1 MDKLRTDVVVV
12 GGGTAGCFA
21 AIAAA
26 KAGAKTILVEKN
38 GILGGTITSSAVNFP
53 GLFFAW
59 GKQIIAGPCWES
71 ILRAQSIGAAVIP
84 EISRR
89 PQAHWHEQILLN
101 IFSYTQILDELCLES
116 GVELR
121 LHTMAAAV
129 EEKDEHILLTTA
141 QKEGLVQIEAAVLID
156 ATGDANVIRMAGYD
170 CEKSDTLQPATLINN
185 IGGYQVE
192 TIDRE
197 KIEKAVL
204 EAYTNER
211 LNPQDFQGKNLYDLL
226 LEGRISM
233 HIECVDAETSA
244 GRTRLEVEAR
254 ATLMRIVSCLREIPG
269 LENLHV
275 ISAASECGVRET
287 CRIIGEK
294 TVTSEDYLA
303 GKVYDDAVCY
313 AFYPIDLHQPLG
325 IKQIF
330 LEEGVVPT
338 IPYGALI
345 PRGAKRLLA
354 AGRCIASDSDANSA
368 IRVQAPCMAV
378 GQAAGTAAAI
388 AARENASVGSVP
400 YHELKAALQNIGAI
414 IPERE

>member
-254 ATLMRIVSCLREIPG
+254 ATLMRIVSFLREIPG

-330 LEEGVVPT
+330 LDEGVVPT

>member
-38 GILGGTITSSAVNFP
+38 GILGGTITAAAVNFP

-129 EEKDEHILLTTA
+129 EEKDEHILLTAA

-244 GRTRLEVEAR
+244 GRTRLEIEAR
-254 ATLMRIVSCLREIPG
+254 ATLMRIVSFLREIPG
-269 LENLHV
+269 LENLRV
-275 ISAASECGVRET
+275 ISAAGECGVRET
-287 CRIIGEK
+287 CRIIGEI
-294 TVTSEDYLA
+294 TVTSDDYLA
-303 GKVYDDAVCY
+303 GKVFDDAVCY

>member
-38 GILGGTITSSAVNFP
+38 GILGGTITAAAVNFP

-129 EEKDEHILLTTA
+129 EEKDEHILLTAA

-244 GRTRLEVEAR
+244 GRTRLEIEAR
-254 ATLMRIVSCLREIPG
+254 ATLMRIVSFLREIPG
-269 LENLHV
+269 LENLRV
-275 ISAASECGVRET
+275 ISAAGECGVRET

>member
-38 GILGGTITSSAVNFP
+38 GILGGTITSAAVNFP

-116 GVELR
+116 GVDLR

-254 ATLMRIVSCLREIPG
+254 ATLMRIVSFLREIPG

-338 IPYGALI
+338 IPYGALV

>member
-254 ATLMRIVSCLREIPG
+254 ATLMRIVSFLREIPG

>member
-1 MDKLRTDVVVV
+1 M
-12 GGGTAGCFA
+12 
-21 AIAAA
+21 
-26 KAGAKTILVEKN
+26 
-38 GILGGTITSSAVNFP
+38 
-53 GLFFAW
+53 
-59 GKQIIAGPCWES
+59 
-71 ILRAQSIGAAVIP
+71 
-84 EISRR
+84 
-89 PQAHWHEQILLN
+89 
-101 IFSYTQILDELCLES
+101 
-116 GVELR
+116 
-121 LHTMAAAV
+121 
-129 EEKDEHILLTTA
+129 
-141 QKEGLVQIEAAVLID
+141 
-156 ATGDANVIRMAGYD
+156 
-170 CEKSDTLQPATLINN
+170 
-185 IGGYQVE
+185 E

-244 GRTRLEVEAR
+244 GRTRLEIEAR
-254 ATLMRIVSCLREIPG
+254 ATLMRIVSFLREIPG
-269 LENLHV
+269 LENLRV
-275 ISAASECGVRET
+275 ISAAGECGVRET

>member
-38 GILGGTITSSAVNFP
+38 GILGGTITSAAVNFP

-254 ATLMRIVSCLREIPG
+254 ATLMRIVSFLREIPG

-338 IPYGALI
+338 IPYGALV

>member
-38 GILGGTITSSAVNFP
+38 GILGGTITAAAVNFP

-129 EEKDEHILLTTA
+129 EEKDEHILLTAA

-244 GRTRLEVEAR
+244 GRTRLEIEAR
-254 ATLMRIVSCLREIPG
+254 ATLMRIVSFLREIPG
-269 LENLHV
+269 LENLRV
-275 ISAASECGVRET
+275 ISAAGECGVRET

-338 IPYGALI
+338 IPYGALS

>member
-38 GILGGTITSSAVNFP
+38 GILGGTITSAAVNFP

-89 PQAHWHEQILLN
+89 PQAHWHEQILVN

-129 EEKDEHILLTTA
+129 EEKDEHILLTAA

-185 IGGYQVE
+185 IGGYQAE

-204 EAYTNER
+204 EAYAHKR

-226 LEGRISM
+226 LDGRISM

-244 GRTRLEVEAR
+244 GRTRLEIEAR
-254 ATLMRIVSCLREIPG
+254 ATLMRIVSFLREIPG
-269 LENLHV
+269 LKNLHV

>member
-1 MDKLRTDVVVV
+1 MDKLMTDVVVV

-38 GILGGTITSSAVNFP
+38 GILGGTITAAAVNFP

-129 EEKDEHILLTTA
+129 EEKDEHILLTAA

-185 IGGYQVE
+185 IGGYQAE

-204 EAYTNER
+204 EAYAHKR

-254 ATLMRIVSCLREIPG
+254 ATLMRIVSFLREIPG
-269 LENLHV
+269 LENLQV
-275 ISAASECGVRET
+275 ISAAGECGVRET

-294 TVTSEDYLA
+294 TVTSKDYLA

-330 LEEGVVPT
+330 LEEGVIPT

-354 AGRCIASDSDANSA
+354 AGRCIAADSDANSA

-388 AARENASVGSVP
+388 AVRENVPVGDVP
-400 YHELKAALQNIGAI
+400 YHELKEALQNIGAI